1 MNAAQ
6 KAKSEFF
13 VAPYFSSP
21 QIAYFY
27 DQEVVHACCGSSKIL
42 LYSDKPCVDQVIV
55 DFDLDKATFSFIDK
69 QEMIK
74 CLGIKARSEKAAAQY
89 LVDLFILSGAL
100 FNYKIST
107 YQKSTMEE
115 IIVKMNAFEADRA
128 SKKDTST
135 KSTG

>member
-1 MNAAQ
+1 
-6 KAKSEFF
+6 

-42 LYSDKPCVDQVIV
+42 LYSDKPKVDQVIV

-74 CLGIKARSEKAAAQY
+74 SLGIKPRNDQAVADY

-107 YQKSTMEE
+107 YQKLTMEE
-115 IIVKMNAFEADRA
+115 IIDKLNIFEAERA
-128 SKKDTST
+128 AKKDTSVKT
-135 KSTG
+135 TG

>member
-1 MNAAQ
+1 M
-6 KAKSEFF
+6 
-13 VAPYFSSP
+13 
-21 QIAYFY
+21 
-27 DQEVVHACCGSSKIL
+27 
-42 LYSDKPCVDQVIV
+42 DQVIV

-74 CLGIKARSEKAAAQY
+74 CLGIKARSEKAGAQY

-128 SKKDTST
+128 SKKDTSS